1 MYMEGYFSGA
11 IFCVAFRDIFL
22 DLLLV
27 FWFPLLLYDCSCF
40 SCSFWRLFCFLAFL
54 CFSLLPC
61 DFFCPCLALPG
72 FSPTFLYFT
81 VSCPFVEYW
90 FPVFIAFG
98 GRRPI
103 FLLFLV
109 GIIFVFFFA
118 YFLVLLLAAA
128 SHFWCLSVA
137 ARAWG
142 GGLSRRLF
150 GVCRDGRRGRA
161 RLRGG
166 GISRPG
172 SGVAKTACF

>member
-1 MYMEGYFSGA
+1 MLRLGIFFWICFLFSGFHCFYMIA
-11 IFCVAFRDIFL
+11 PAFLVLFGACFAS
-22 DLLLV
+22 LLFFAFHCFPVTSFALVLLFLV
-27 FWFPLLLYDCSCF
+27 FL
-40 SCSFWRLFCFLAFL
+40 RLF
-54 CFSLLPC
+54 
-61 DFFCPCLALPG
+61 
-72 FSPTFLYFT
+72 FT